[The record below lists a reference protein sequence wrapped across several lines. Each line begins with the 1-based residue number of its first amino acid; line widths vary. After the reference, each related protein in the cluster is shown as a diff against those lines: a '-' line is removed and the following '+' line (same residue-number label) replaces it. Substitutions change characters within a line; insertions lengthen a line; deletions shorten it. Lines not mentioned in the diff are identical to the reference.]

1 MTLVDAINYALS
13 GEAILFAGSGFS
25 YGAKNIKK
33 ESFRVGDGLRDAI
46 AKDCGIGETTQSLS
60 VTAQYYIKKK
70 SPQDLISL
78 LKDEFSVYS
87 IEAWHNKLLSLPWK
101 RIYTTNYDSVVETA
115 AKNNT
120 KSMTPVVLSDKLS
133 EQDISNICVH
143 LNGYI
148 DRLNI
153 ETLNNEFKLTD
164 TSYSCDVLEG
174 NEWFDLFKEDLIS
187 SSAIIIIGYSMQFDL
202 DIKRLLSSPAI
213 KKKVLFIDKANP
225 DPISQSLLEEY
236 GDCEFIGVDGF
247 ADKVNE
253 AQKKF
258 VPSLEHKKFKSFEHE
273 FHKTKVPIE
282 LSFTEL
288 NNFYTNGEFIEG
300 LLSDKHG
307 EYQYIINRD
316 WAAKILRIYRQKKII
331 LLLSDLGN
339 GKSIFCK
346 ILRDQ
351 LRQEN
356 VNVFTFVNE
365 FEGITDEIDQICSDK
380 SKHTFVIFDNYKS
393 KLHILSKF
401 KYRDTSK
408 MTFVLSARKAVN
420 PTNTP
425 IIRALNVQE
434 NDISVF
440 FLDQL
445 SSNEI
450 DSLVYIIQRNA
461 LYSSSM
467 QDRSCESIK
476 YYIENECRSRFS
488 SVLLRAYNS
497 SDIKSRITQL
507 WNESKE
513 EPVAIRHLAIIAL
526 MKAVMG
532 MELNI
537 AQMLDLLGIDFV
549 LISGKDSPL
558 INEFFNFDGDDIKIK
573 SSIIAQEL
581 LKTVVGIENLIDTM
595 KAIIHKADIEYECNH
610 NYEEL
615 LKNLVSHS
623 HFKIFDITPQNQEL
637 IVKFY
642 NDIRNYSFCQNNL
655 FFWEQFA
662 SACVDCQNYSTAKQC
677 LQNAYTMAKEKAKI
691 GFEPFHVTNI
701 EARCIIEELLFNANI
716 GSKVTSSEAIETLVR
731 CHNMLLKYYDNPEN
745 NVSYT
750 FRVAYKYVDI
760 FKLWKD
766 EFNPREKSIFIEK
779 KTEIIRLM
787 KAKQHDSAFTGHP
800 LLHWIEDLEAC
811 K

>member
-1 MTLVDAINYALS
+1 MNLADAINYALS

-25 YGAKNIKK
+25 YGAKNINK
-33 ESFRVGDGLRDAI
+33 ESFPTGDGLRDAI
-46 AKDCGIGETTQSLS
+46 AKDCGIGKTTQSLS

-78 LKDEFSVYS
+78 LKSKFSVYS
-87 IEAWHNKLLSLPWK
+87 IESWHNKLLSLPWK
-101 RIYTTNYDSVVETA
+101 RIYTTNYDSVVEVA

-120 KSMTPVVLSDKLS
+120 KSITPIVLSNKLS
-133 EQDISNICVH
+133 EQSVSNICVH

-148 DRLNI
+148 DNLNLH
-153 ETLNNEFKLTD
+153 TLNNEFKLTD

-213 KKKVLFIDKANP
+213 KKKVLFIDKEKP

-236 GDCEFIGVDGF
+236 GNCEFIGVDGF
-247 ADKVNE
+247 ADKVDK
-253 AQKKF
+253 AQKNF
-258 VPSLEHKKFKSFEHE
+258 VPSLEHKKFQSFEYE
-273 FHKTKVPIE
+273 FHKTKIPIE
-282 LSFTEL
+282 LSFSEI
-288 NNFYTNGEFIEG
+288 NNFYTNGEFTEG
-300 LLSDKHG
+300 LLSDNHG
-307 EYQYIINRD
+307 EYQYV
-316 WAAKILRIYRQKKII
+316 IYRDRLKTLFRTYTKKKVM

-356 VNVFTFVNE
+356 IKVFTFVND
-365 FEGITDEIDQICSDK
+365 FQGINNEIDEICSDK
-380 SKHTFVIFDNYKS
+380 TNHTFVIFDDYKS

-401 KYRDTSK
+401 KYQDTSK

-420 PTNTP
+420 PTNSP
-425 IIRALNVQE
+425 ILRALDIQE
-434 NDISVF
+434 NDICVL

-445 SSNEI
+445 NSNEI
-450 DSLVYIIQRNA
+450 DSLAYVIQTNS

-467 QDRSCESIK
+467 KDRSLASVK
-476 YYIENECRSRFS
+476 DYIENECRSRFANI
-488 SVLLRAYNS
+488 LLRAYDS

-513 EPVAIRHLAIIAL
+513 KQVEIRHLAIIAL

-532 MELNI
+532 MDLNI

-549 LISGKDSPL
+549 LVSGKDSPL

-573 SSIIAQEL
+573 SSIIAKEL
-581 LKTVVGIENLIDTM
+581 LTTVIGLEDLIETM
-595 KAIIHKADIEYECNH
+595 EAIIDKANIEYECNH
-610 NYEEL
+610 GYEEL

-623 HFKIFDITPQNQEL
+623 HFRIFDVTPQSQEFIL
-637 IVKFY
+637 KFY
-642 NDIRNYSFCQNNL
+642 NDIRNYTFCQNNL

-662 SACVDCQNYSTAKQC
+662 SACIDCQNYSTAKRC
-677 LQNAYTMAKEKAKI
+677 LQNAYAMAKEKEES
-691 GFEPFHVTNI
+691 GFEPFHVANI
-701 EARCIIEELLFNANI
+701 EARCIIEELLFNANT
-716 GSKVTSSEAIETLVR
+716 GSKVTAHEAIETLIT
-731 CHNMLLKYYDNPEN
+731 CHNKLLKYYNNPEN
-745 NVSYT
+745 NISYT
-750 FRVAYKYVDI
+750 FRVGYKYVDI

-766 EFNPREKSIFIEK
+766 EFNPREKSIFMEK
-779 KTEIIRLM
+779 KVELIRLM
-787 KAKQHDSAFTGHP
+787 KEKQNDSAFAGHP
-800 LLHWIEDLEAC
+800 LLHWIQELEAC

>member
-288 NNFYTNGEFIEG
+288 NNF
-300 LLSDKHG
+300 
-307 EYQYIINRD
+307 
-316 WAAKILRIYRQKKII
+316 
-331 LLLSDLGN
+331 
-339 GKSIFCK
+339 
-346 ILRDQ
+346 
-351 LRQEN
+351 
-356 VNVFTFVNE
+356 
-365 FEGITDEIDQICSDK
+365 
-380 SKHTFVIFDNYKS
+380 
-393 KLHILSKF
+393 
-401 KYRDTSK
+401 
-408 MTFVLSARKAVN
+408 
-420 PTNTP
+420 
-425 IIRALNVQE
+425 
-434 NDISVF
+434 
-440 FLDQL
+440 
-445 SSNEI
+445 
-450 DSLVYIIQRNA
+450 
-461 LYSSSM
+461 
-467 QDRSCESIK
+467 
-476 YYIENECRSRFS
+476 
-488 SVLLRAYNS
+488 
-497 SDIKSRITQL
+497 
-507 WNESKE
+507 
-513 EPVAIRHLAIIAL
+513 
-526 MKAVMG
+526 
-532 MELNI
+532 
-537 AQMLDLLGIDFV
+537 
-549 LISGKDSPL
+549 
-558 INEFFNFDGDDIKIK
+558 
-573 SSIIAQEL
+573 
-581 LKTVVGIENLIDTM
+581 
-595 KAIIHKADIEYECNH
+595 
-610 NYEEL
+610 
-615 LKNLVSHS
+615 
-623 HFKIFDITPQNQEL
+623 
-637 IVKFY
+637 
-642 NDIRNYSFCQNNL
+642 
-655 FFWEQFA
+655 
-662 SACVDCQNYSTAKQC
+662 
-677 LQNAYTMAKEKAKI
+677 
-691 GFEPFHVTNI
+691 
-701 EARCIIEELLFNANI
+701 
-716 GSKVTSSEAIETLVR
+716 
-731 CHNMLLKYYDNPEN
+731 
-745 NVSYT
+745 
-750 FRVAYKYVDI
+750 
-760 FKLWKD
+760 
-766 EFNPREKSIFIEK
+766 
-779 KTEIIRLM
+779 
-787 KAKQHDSAFTGHP
+787 
-800 LLHWIEDLEAC
+800 
-811 K
+811 

>member
-1 MTLVDAINYALS
+1 MNLMDAINYALS

-25 YGAKNIKK
+25 YGAKNINKK
-33 ESFRVGDGLRDAI
+33 PFRVGDGLRDVI
-46 AKDCGIGETTQSLS
+46 AEDCGSGKTTQGLS

-78 LKDEFSVYS
+78 LKAEFSVYS
-87 IEAWHNKLLSLPWK
+87 IESWHNKLLSLPWK
-101 RIYTTNYDSVVETA
+101 RIYTTNYDSVIEVA
-115 AKNNT
+115 AKNNA
-120 KSMTPVVLSDKLS
+120 KSITPIVLSNKLS
-133 EQDISNICVH
+133 EQNISNICVH

-148 DRLNI
+148 ENLNLN
-153 ETLNNEFKLTD
+153 TLNNEFKLID
-164 TSYSCDVLEG
+164 TSYSCDALEG
-174 NEWFDLFKEDLIS
+174 NEWFDLFKEDLLS
-187 SSAIIIIGYSMQFDL
+187 SSAIIIVGYSMQFDL

-213 KKKVLFIDKANP
+213 KKKVLFIDKENP
-225 DPISQSLLEEY
+225 DPISQSLLEDY
-236 GDCEFIGVDGF
+236 GNCEFIGVDGF
-247 ADKVNE
+247 ADKVDE
-253 AQKKF
+253 AQKNF
-258 VPSLEHKKFKSFEHE
+258 VPSLERKKFQSFEHE
-273 FHKTKVPIE
+273 FHKTKVPIK
-282 LSFTEL
+282 LSFSEI
-288 NNFYTNGEFIEG
+288 NNFYTNGEFTEG
-300 LLSDKHG
+300 LLSDNHG
-307 EYQYIINRD
+307 EYQYIIYRD
-316 WAAKILRIYRQKKII
+316 RLTAILRNYTKKKIMLI
-331 LLLSDLGN
+331 LSDLGN

-356 VNVFTFVNE
+356 VNIFTFVND
-365 FEGITDEIDQICSDK
+365 FQGISNEIDEICSDK
-380 SKHTFVIFDNYKS
+380 SKHTFVIFDDYKS

-420 PTNTP
+420 PTNSP
-425 IIRALNVQE
+425 IMRALNVQE
-434 NDISVF
+434 NDICVL

-445 SSNEI
+445 NSNEI
-450 DSLVYIIQRNA
+450 DSLAYVIQTHS

-467 QDRSCESIK
+467 KDRSLESVK
-476 YYIENECRSRFS
+476 DYLENECRSRFS
-488 SVLLRAYNS
+488 NILLRAYDS

-507 WNESKE
+507 WNENKGKQAE
-513 EPVAIRHLAIIAL
+513 IRHLAIIAL

-532 MELNI
+532 MDLNI

-549 LISGKDSPL
+549 LVSGKDSPL

-581 LKTVVGIENLIDTM
+581 LRTVIGLKNLIETM
-595 KAIIHKADIEYECNH
+595 EAIIDKANIEYKYNRS
-610 NYEEL
+610 YEEL

-623 HFKIFDITPQNQEL
+623 HFRIFDVTPQNQEFIL
-637 IVKFY
+637 KFY
-642 NDIRNYSFCQNNL
+642 NDIRNNAFCQNNL

-662 SACVDCQNYSTAKQC
+662 SACVDCQNYSTAKRC
-677 LQNAYTMAKEKAKI
+677 LENAYTLAKEKAES

-701 EARCIIEELLFNANI
+701 EARCIIEELLFNANT
-716 GSKVTSSEAIETLVR
+716 GSKVTSSKAIETLVK
-731 CHNMLLKYYDNPEN
+731 CHDMLLKYYDNPEN

-750 FRVAYKYVDI
+750 FRVAHKYVDV

-766 EFNPREKSIFIEK
+766 EFDSREKSIFIEK

-787 KAKQHDSAFTGHP
+787 KTKQHDSAFIGHP
-800 LLHWIEDLEAC
+800 LLHWIEELEAC